1 MNKVLGT
8 KPSDEA
14 PSASADVTAALHC
27 LVHDVRSP
35 LQTILSSIDALDAA
49 QLDDEIRRTVE
60 RLQRSAHSM
69 DAHMAD
75 LATLMLIQS
84 GAFTPQPVSFEVG
97 ELLGEVRVIS
107 AQSGLTASL
116 EAMSEPI
123 FAVADVVL
131 LRGVLV
137 RLVRAFSKLAGS
149 GSVTVALDSV
159 ELTASVL
166 VFRVGC
172 ARGRPW
178 PQGFSERLLPA
189 KAIAGAI
196 GGRLQAVG
204 SDSVVLT
211 VPAQIEDGDTVAR
224 AHA

>member
-1 MNKVLGT
+1 MNKTHDTKAPDEVL
-8 KPSDEA
+8 P
-14 PSASADVTAALHC
+14 ASVDVTAALHC
-27 LVHDVRSP
+27 LVHEMRSP
-35 LQTILSSIDALDAA
+35 LQTILSSIDVLDAV
-49 QLDDEIRRTVE
+49 QVDDEIRRTVE

-69 DAHMAD
+69 DAHMVD
-75 LATLMLIQS
+75 LATLILIQS

-97 ELLGEVRVIS
+97 ELLEEVRVIS

-123 FAVADVVL
+123 FAVADAVL

-149 GSVTVALDSV
+149 GCATVALDGV
-159 ELTASVL
+159 ELAASVL
-166 VFRVGC
+166 VFRVGG
-172 ARGRPW
+172 ARGEPW

-196 GGRLQAVG
+196 GARLQAVG

-211 VPAQIEDGDTVAR
+211 APAQIEDGDAGA